1 MSWGKLLQP
10 DLVLG
15 GTVMDITP
23 ELLVEHNLKG
33 LVFDV
38 DETLVPIGQMEAS
51 EELRQRI
58 VELRQVAT
66 LWLVSNNVNETR
78 IGNIAKSLE
87 LPYIFFA
94 AKPFPPETLASRVG
108 DGFTGGSGG
117 HGGRSPV
124 YGCSGGKPHGHVYC
138 VG

>member
-38 DETLVPIGQMEAS
+38 DETLVPIGQMEA
-51 EELRQRI
+51 LRNC
-58 VELRQVAT
+58 
-66 LWLVSNNVNETR
+66 VS
-78 IGNIAKSLE
+78 GSLS
-87 LPYIFFA
+87 YGRW
-94 AKPFPPETLASRVG
+94 PP
-108 DGFTGGSGG
+108 SGW
-117 HGGRSPV
+117 
-124 YGCSGGKPHGHVYC
+124 
-138 VG
+138 